1 MGEDHNPE
9 THIIPF
15 AIKAALENGEFYLYG
30 TDYSTPDGTC
40 VRDYIHVLDLVEAH
54 LLSLSKLQKETGG
67 FFYNVGTGV
76 GFSNKQVVEM
86 VKKVSGIDFK
96 LMNKETRTSD
106 PDILVTAVPKIQKH
120 V

>member
-40 VRDYIHVLDLVEAH
+40 LRDSIHVLDLVEAH
-54 LLSLSKLQKETGG
+54 LLSLSTLQQETGG

-76 GFSNKQVVEM
+76 GFSNTQAIELLKTVC
-86 VKKVSGIDFK
+86 GIDCTV
-96 LMNKETRTSD
+96 METERTAGD
-106 PDILVTAVPKIQKH
+106 ADIMVAHATTI
-120 V
+120 